1 MAPSDPTRGTGTPGP
16 QRRSVMGGG
25 ATPPSFSPTG
35 ASRPPAG
42 GTGGRR
48 AAGSTGAGSR
58 SGGSRSGGG
67 SGSGGRRAAGAAGA
81 GGGGRKGTGK
91 RRLIDYPRQGK
102 TGVRR
107 WIPSWRLVGGTFLVL
122 VALVVGA
129 FVYAYQST
137 EIPTPSDFAE
147 FQTTTVYFSD
157 GVTEMGRFAE
167 QNRTIIAS
175 DQIPQHVK
183 DAVVAAEDRT
193 FYENPGINPAGILRA
208 LYLNVTG
215 QDTQGGSSITQQYAE
230 RYYVGQTTTDI
241 PGKIREAFLAVKLAR
256 VEDKDEILANY
267 MNTIYWGR
275 DSYGI
280 EAASQAYFGIPAS
293 ELDVSQGALL
303 AGLIPSPNNFDPRIS
318 PENAERRWN
327 YVVDGMVETGALTQ
341 AERDALVYPQTI
353 EPVQK
358 QTYAGPNGYLL
369 DMVRRELVAEGF
381 TEEELDQTG
390 YRIVTTIDAGL
401 QQMAVEEVAA
411 IPADH
416 SPNLRTALVTLE
428 PTTGAIRALY
438 GGPDFLTVARNA
450 VTQDQMQAG
459 STFKPF
465 ALVAYLE
472 NGGSLKS
479 RYNGNSNI
487 VIPGYST
494 DPLQNFGRG
503 NGQSFGTID
512 VETATANSVNTVY
525 GAMNVEVG
533 PDKTI
538 DAATRAG
545 VCASWARAEQ
555 DCSLFD
561 NQAVPS
567 NVLGTASPNP
577 LDMAQAYN
585 TFANQGVRTEPYI
598 VEQVLYPDGDL
609 AYENGHESERVFAAD
624 VMADTTYAL
633 TQVVQRGTGEKA
645 QAVGH
650 PVAGKTGTSNENRSA
665 WFIGFTPQLT
675 TAVAMYQVGTDADGK
690 PVAETITPFGPYVN
704 SQITGGS
711 APLDL
716 WTAYMT
722 RVMAGREVLSFPPR
736 ADVGTPNTPPMVP
749 VPSVVGL
756 PEAEASAQLQ
766 AAGFTVTVQTAP
778 DPNVAEGLVASQNP
792 ASGEA
797 EQGSAVTIVVS
808 TGPGET
814 DVPNVVGLSE
824 ADARTRLEDAGFV
837 VTTQSAADD
846 AIAEGDV
853 ISQDPSGG
861 TAPPGSTVTIVV
873 STGPAGGGGG
883 GGGDGGASPPP
894 ADGGGTGG

>member
-1 MAPSDPTRGTGTPGP
+1 
-16 QRRSVMGGG
+16 MGGG
-25 ATPPSFSPTG
+25 ATPPSYSPTG
-35 ASRPPAG
+35 ASRAPSGAA
-42 GTGGRR
+42 GGRR
-48 AAGSTGAGSR
+48 AAGSTG
-58 SGGSRSGGG
+58 GGSRSGGG
-67 SGSGGRRAAGAAGA
+67 SGAGGRRAAGGAAAGR
-81 GGGGRKGTGK
+81 GGGQGSGR

-102 TGVRR
+102 SGIRR
-107 WIPSWRLVGGTFLVL
+107 WLPSWRLVGGTFLVL
-122 VALVVGA
+122 VALMVGA
-129 FVYAYQST
+129 FVWAYQSVD
-137 EIPTPSDFAE
+137 IPAPDDFAE

-157 GVTEMGRFAE
+157 GTTPMGRFAE

-183 DAVVAAEDRT
+183 DAVVAAEDRS
-193 FYENPGINPAGILRA
+193 FYENPGINPAGIVRA

-256 VEDKDEILANY
+256 VEDKDQILSNY

-293 ELDVSQGALL
+293 QLDVSQGALL
-303 AGLIPSPNNFDPRIS
+303 AGLIPSPNNFDPRNS
-318 PENAERRWN
+318 PENAARRWN
-327 YVVDGMVETGALTQ
+327 YVVDGMVTTGTLTQ

-353 EPVQK
+353 EFTKPD
-358 QTYAGPNGYLL
+358 TYAGANGYLL

-381 TEEELDQTG
+381 AEEELDQSG
-390 YRIVTTIDAGL
+390 YRIVTTIDTGL

-438 GGPDFLTVARNA
+438 GGPDFITQARNA
-450 VTQDQMQAG
+450 VTQDTMQAG

-487 VIPGYST
+487 VIPGYAAE
-494 DPLQNFGRG
+494 PLQNFGRG
-503 NGQSFGTID
+503 NGQSFGEID
-512 VETATANSVNTVY
+512 VVTATANSVNTVY
-525 GAMNVEVG
+525 GAMNVEIG
-533 PDKTI
+533 PDKTL

-545 VCASWARAEQ
+545 VCASWARTEQ

-567 NVLGTASPNP
+567 NVLGTSSPNP

-598 VEQVLYPDGDL
+598 VEQVTYPDGDV
-609 AYENGHESERVFAAD
+609 AYENGHESEQVFAAD

-633 TQVVQRGTGEKA
+633 TQVVERGSGEKA

-675 TAVAMYQVGTDADGK
+675 TAVAMYQAGVDADGK

-704 SQITGGS
+704 GQITGSS

-722 RVMAGREVLSFPPR
+722 RAMEGREVLSFPPL
-736 ADVGTPNTPPMVP
+736 ADVGEPNTPPMVP

-756 PEAEASAQLQ
+756 AEAEATTQLQ
-766 AAGFTVTVQTAP
+766 TAGFTVSAQQAA
-778 DPNVAEGLVASQNP
+778 DPAVPVGVVVSQDP
-792 ASGEA
+792 SGGEA
-797 EQGSAVTIVVS
+797 EQGSTVTIVVS

-814 DVPNVVGLSE
+814 DVPNVVGLAE
-824 ADARTRLEDAGFV
+824 AEARSRLTGAGFA
-837 VTTQSAADD
+837 VTVQQAADD
-846 AIAEGDV
+846 AIDAGDV
-853 ISQDPSGG
+853 ISQNPSGG
-861 TAPPGSTVTIVV
+861 TAAPGSTVTIVV

-883 GGGDGGASPPP
+883 GDPSTPPVEPGEGG
-894 ADGGGTGG
+894 

>member
-1 MAPSDPTRGTGTPGP
+1 M
-16 QRRSVMGGG
+16 
-25 ATPPSFSPTG
+25 
-35 ASRPPAG
+35 
-42 GTGGRR
+42 
-48 AAGSTGAGSR
+48 
-58 SGGSRSGGG
+58 
-67 SGSGGRRAAGAAGA
+67 
-81 GGGGRKGTGK
+81 
-91 RRLIDYPRQGK
+91 
-102 TGVRR
+102 
-107 WIPSWRLVGGTFLVL
+107 GGTFLVV
-122 VALVVGA
+122 VALMVGA
-129 FVYAYQST
+129 FVWAYQSVD
-137 EIPTPSDFAE
+137 IPTPSDFAE

-157 GVTEMGRFAE
+157 GQTEMGRFAE
-167 QNRTIIAS
+167 QNRTIVAS

-230 RYYVGQTTTDI
+230 RYYVGRTTTDI

-256 VEDKDEILANY
+256 VEDKDQILSNY

-280 EAASQAYFGIPAS
+280 EAASQAYFGIPAAQ
-293 ELDVSQGALL
+293 LDVSQGALL

-327 YVVDGMVETGALTQ
+327 YVVDGMVETGTLTQ

-353 EPVQK
+353 EFSRSD
-358 QTYAGPNGYLL
+358 TYAGPPGYLL

-381 TEEELDQTG
+381 SEEELDQSG

-401 QQMAVEEVAA
+401 QQMAVESVAA

-438 GGPDFLTVARNA
+438 GGPDFITQSRNA
-450 VTQDQMQAG
+450 VTQDNMQAG

-472 NGGSLKS
+472 NGGSLQSK
-479 RYNGNSNI
+479 YNGNSNI
-487 VIPGYST
+487 VIPGYAAE
-494 DPLQNFGRG
+494 PLQNFGRG

-512 VETATANSVNTVY
+512 VVAATANSVNTVY
-525 GAMNVEVG
+525 GAINVEVG
-533 PDKTI
+533 PDKTV
-538 DAATRAG
+538 DTATRAG
-545 VCASWARAEQ
+545 VCAGWPGGE
-555 DCSLFD
+555 DGCGVMEGF
-561 NQAVPS
+561 NVPS
-567 NVLGTASPNP
+567 NVLGTASPHP

-598 VEQVLYPDGDL
+598 VEQVTYPDGDV
-609 AYENGHESERVFAAD
+609 AYANGHESERVFAAD

-633 TQVVQRGTGEKA
+633 TQVVQRGSGEKA

-650 PVAGKTGTSNENRSA
+650 PVAGKTGTSNENKSA

-675 TAVAMYQVGTDADGK
+675 TAVAMYQVGVDADGK
-690 PVAETITPFGPYVN
+690 AIEEPITPFGPYVGG
-704 SQITGGS
+704 QITGSS

-736 ADVGTPNTPPMVP
+736 ADVGEPNTPPMVA

-756 PEAEASAQLQ
+756 PEAEATAQLQ
-766 AAGFTVTVQTAP
+766 AAGFTVTPQQAA
-778 DPNVAEGLVASQNP
+778 DPNVAEGLVVSQNP
-792 ASGEA
+792 AGGEA

-808 TGPGET
+808 TGPGEA
-814 DVPNVVGLSE
+814 DIPNVVGLSE
-824 ADARTRLEDAGFV
+824 ADARTRLENAGFE
-837 VTTQSAADD
+837 VTTQTAPDE
-846 AIAEGDV
+846 AIAVGDV
-853 ISQDPSGG
+853 ISQNPSGG

-883 GGGDGGASPPP
+883 GGGGGGEPDPPGDDG
-894 ADGGGTGG
+894 DGGG